1 MTSDRP
7 PADGLPGSAL
17 MPMSDFFQIA
27 KIYGGLAFLGA
38 LPGSPADRAR
48 LRRGDV
54 VVAVNGCPTPDLSAF
69 LRAREQRDGSA
80 TVRFIR
86 DGAENEVELVWNTA

>member
-1 MTSDRP
+1 
-7 PADGLPGSAL
+7 

-54 VVAVNGCPTPDLSAF
+54 VIAVNGSPTPDLAAF
-69 LRAREQRDGSA
+69 LRARQEREGGA
-80 TVRFIR
+80 TVRYIR
-86 DGAENEVELVWNTA
+86 DGAENEVELVWNSV